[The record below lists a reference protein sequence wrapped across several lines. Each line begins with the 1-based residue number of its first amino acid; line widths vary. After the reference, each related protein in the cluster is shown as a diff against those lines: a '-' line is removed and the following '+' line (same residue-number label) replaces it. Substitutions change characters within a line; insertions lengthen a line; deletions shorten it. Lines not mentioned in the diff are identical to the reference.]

1 MDRLGTD
8 EEAIK
13 KALGY
18 VRNPQDYK
26 MLDQAFKDLEDND
39 DKESIEKW
47 VTSEL
52 GNQNDLEKYYYS
64 ELRRIKLPHKIKIV
78 KKRGKPV
85 VPQGYDEKGNF
96 IIKKGSN
103 AK

>member
-1 MDRLGTD
+1 
-8 EEAIK
+8 
-13 KALGY
+13 
-18 VRNPQDYK
+18 

-39 DKESIEKW
+39 DKESIEDYAK
-47 VTSEL
+47 SMLNNRGE
-52 GNQNDLEKYYYS
+52 LEKYYYS

>member
-52 GNQNDLEKYYYS
+52 GRDDLDKYYYS
-64 ELRRIKLPHKIKIV
+64 ELRRIKLPHKIKLVIR
-78 KKRGKPV
+78 KRGKLV